1 MCVEYND
8 VQKQETKHMKDGKKK
23 TKKKKWIR
31 RRHAVIVAL
40 AKPFLGTFVRLK
52 SGVKVRRFR
61 EQGNRQYLVV
71 MNHQTVFD
79 QFFVS
84 MAFKGPVYYIATED
98 IFSNGFI
105 SKLLR
110 WAVNPIPIKKQT
122 LDMRAIMNCIQ
133 VAKEGGTIALA
144 PEGNRTYSG
153 KTAYIKP
160 AIAKLVKKLGLPLV
174 IFRIEEGYGVQPRWC
189 DQVRKGKMHAGVTRV
204 VEPEEYK
211 KMSDDELFELIR
223 SGLDVNEAC
232 IGGPFT
238 GKHLAEY
245 LERAIYVCPVCGL
258 AAHESNGDIMEC
270 TKCHRKVQYLP
281 TRELKGVE
289 WELPFKFV
297 ADWYEYQYS
306 VVNKLDPAQYV
317 DEPMFRD
324 VAGVSEVILYKKKVP
339 IHEEAELALY
349 GNRVVINEGQETELI
364 MPFDEVSSVAVL
376 GRNKLNI
383 YFGDKVYQMKGG
395 KRFNALKYVNLYHR
409 YMNVKEGNPD
419 GEFLGL

>member
-1 MCVEYND
+1 MEN
-8 VQKQETKHMKDGKKK
+8 KKRK
-23 TKKKKWIR
+23 SKKKKWIKK
-31 RRHAVIVAL
+31 RHAVITAVL
-40 AKPFLGTFVRLK
+40 RPFLGTFIRFK
-52 SGVKVRRFR
+52 AGVKVQRFK
-61 EQGNRQYLVV
+61 EQGDRQYLVV

-84 MAFKGPVYYIATED
+84 MAFKKPVYYIATED

-105 SKLLR
+105 SRLLT

-160 AIAKLVKKLGLPLV
+160 AIAKLVRKLGLPLA

-189 DQVRKGKMHAGVTRV
+189 DQVRKGKMYAKVTQV
-204 VEPEEYK
+204 VEPDDYK
-211 KMSDDELFELIR
+211 NMTDEELFEIIR

-232 IGGPFT
+232 VGGPFT

-245 LERAIYVCPVCGL
+245 LERAIYVCPVCGF
-258 AAHESNGDIMEC
+258 AAHESRGDVIEC
-270 TKCHRKVQYLP
+270 TKCHNKVQYLP
-281 TRELKGVE
+281 TRELKGVDNE
-289 WELPFKFV
+289 FPFRFV

-306 VVNKLDPAQYV
+306 VVNQTDPMQHVHAPLF
-317 DEPMFRD
+317 ED
-324 VAGVSEVILYKKKVP
+324 VAALSEVILYKKKNLLRA
-339 IHEEAELALY
+339 EAALKLY
-349 GNRVVINEGQETELI
+349 GDRVVVDEGRSDELV

-376 GRNKLNI
+376 GRN
-383 YFGDKVYQMKGG
+383 
-395 KRFNALKYVNLYHR
+395 
-409 YMNVKEGNPD
+409 
-419 GEFLGL
+419 